1 MLICMIFT
9 KILKEEKNLPCFLWR
24 IFIMWLNPKAFI
36 IFTCTYETAVF
47 SCQPVVS
54 IFSST
59 CFETH
64 RSFILF
70 DLMNCRQEV

>member
-1 MLICMIFT
+1 
-9 KILKEEKNLPCFLWR
+9 
-24 IFIMWLNPKAFI
+24 
-36 IFTCTYETAVF
+36 
-47 SCQPVVS
+47 VVS